1 MARRGCGD
9 GDGRRAEP
17 VTGRVLVTGG
27 AGFIG
32 RFLVRRLLDA
42 GREVTVLDAL
52 VDAVHGPDA
61 EPPHELQ
68 GARFVRGDVREA
80 SAWRT
85 ALEGVELI
93 YHLASETGTGES
105 MYRARRYVDVNVGG
119 TALLCDLLGVMDS
132 LPSRVVLASSRAIYG
147 EGPYRCPTHGIL
159 HPGPRSAERLAAG
172 AWDPEC
178 PTCGTLLEPSPSGPD
193 TLAQPSS
200 VYGLTK
206 RDQEELLLSL
216 LPARGIEVVSLRL
229 QNVYGPGQSL
239 RNPYTGILS
248 IFAVR
253 LLDGGSISV
262 FEDGRES
269 RDFVHVD
276 DVVEAFLRAGD
287 VDLGSVTP
295 VGQRDPSAPTL
306 VLDIGSGHGTSVIE
320 VARLLAQ
327 ACGAGEDR
335 LRVTGDYRIG
345 DVRHACCDP
354 TRLSEVLEMES
365 RTSLEE
371 GIQGL
376 IAWVR
381 GAERPGSRL
390 DDALDE
396 MRAAGLLGRAEA
408 R

>member
-1 MARRGCGD
+1 M
-9 GDGRRAEP
+9 
-17 VTGRVLVTGG
+17 TGRVLVTGG

-32 RFLVRRLLDA
+32 RSLVRRLLDA
-42 GREVTVLDAL
+42 GCDVTVLDAL
-52 VDAVHGPDA
+52 VEAVHGPDA

-68 GARFVRGDVREA
+68 GAHFVRGDVRDG

-85 ALEGVELI
+85 ALEGVDLI

-119 TALLCDLLGVMDS
+119 TALLCDLLGVVDS
-132 LPSRVVLASSRAIYG
+132 LPRRVVLASSRAVYG
-147 EGPYRCPTHGIL
+147 EGPYRCQTHGIV

-178 PTCGTLLEPSPSGPD
+178 PTCGLPLTPSPSGPD
-193 TLAQPSS
+193 TLTHPSS

-253 LLDGGSISV
+253 LLDGGSVSV
-262 FEDGRES
+262 FEDGLES

-276 DVVEAFLRAGD
+276 DAVETFLRAGD
-287 VDLGSVTP
+287 VDLGSATP
-295 VGQRDPSAPTL
+295 VAQSHPGASTL
-306 VLDIGSGHGTSVIE
+306 VLDVGSGRGTSVIE
-320 VARLLAQ
+320 AARLLAQ

-345 DVRHACCDP
+345 DVRHAFCDP
-354 TRLSEVLEMES
+354 SRVSDVLKMEP
-365 RTSLEE
+365 RTSLAE
-371 GIQGL
+371 GIQEL
-376 IAWVR
+376 VAWVR

>member
-1 MARRGCGD
+1 MARRGCAD
-9 GDGRRAEP
+9 GDGRRTEP

-32 RFLVRRLLDA
+32 RCLVSRLLAA
-42 GREVTVLDAL
+42 GRDVTVLDAL
-52 VDAVHGPDA
+52 VEAVHGPDA
-61 EPPHELQ
+61 EPPHELE
-68 GARFVRGDVREA
+68 GARFVRGDVRDA

-85 ALEGVELI
+85 ALVEGVDMI

-105 MYRARRYVDVNVGG
+105 MYRAQHYVDVNVGG
-119 TALLCDLLGVMDS
+119 TALLCDLLGAMDS
-132 LPSRVVLASSRAIYG
+132 LPRRVVLASSRAVYG
-147 EGPYRCPTHGIL
+147 EGPYRCPTHGIV

-178 PTCGTLLEPSPSGPD
+178 PTCGLPLTPTPSGPD
-193 TLAQPSS
+193 TFTHPSS

-262 FEDGRES
+262 FEDGLES
-269 RDFVHVD
+269 RDFIHAD
-276 DVVEAFLRAGD
+276 DVVETFLRAGD
-287 VDLGSVTP
+287 VDLGPVTP
-295 VGQRDPSAPTL
+295 ASTL
-306 VLDIGSGHGTSVIE
+306 VLDVGSGRGTSVIE
-320 VARLLAQ
+320 AARLLAQ
-327 ACGAGEDR
+327 ACGEGEDR

-345 DVRHACCDP
+345 DVRHAFCDP
-354 TRLSEVLEMES
+354 SRVSDVLEMEPQ
-365 RTSLEE
+365 TSLAE
-371 GIQGL
+371 GIRGL
-376 IAWVR
+376 VAWMR

>member
-1 MARRGCGD
+1 M
-9 GDGRRAEP
+9 
-17 VTGRVLVTGG
+17 GRVLVTGG

-32 RFLVRRLLDA
+32 RNLVRRLLDA
-42 GREVTVLDAL
+42 GRDVTVLDAL
-52 VDAVHGPDA
+52 IEAVHGPDVG
-61 EPPHELQ
+61 PPPELE
-68 GARFVRGDVREA
+68 GARFVRGDVRDA

-85 ALEGVELI
+85 ALEGVDLI

-105 MYRARRYVDVNVGG
+105 MYRAQRYVDVNVGG
-119 TALLCDLLGVMDS
+119 TALLCDLLGDMDS
-132 LPSRVVLASSRAIYG
+132 LPRRVVLASSRAIYG
-147 EGPYRCPTHGIL
+147 EGPYRCSTHGIQ

-178 PTCGTLLEPSPSGPD
+178 PTCGIPLDPSPSGPD
-193 TLAQPSS
+193 TLACPSS

-216 LPARGIEVVSLRL
+216 LPARGTEVVSLRL

-253 LLDGGSISV
+253 LLDGGIVSV

-276 DVVEAFLRAGD
+276 DAVEVFLRAGD
-287 VDLGSVTP
+287 VDLGS
-295 VGQRDPSAPTL
+295 APTL
-306 VLDIGSGHGTSVIE
+306 VLDVGSGCATSVLE
-320 VARLLAQ
+320 AARLLAQ
-327 ACGAGEDR
+327 ACGVGEEH
-335 LRVTGDYRIG
+335 LQVTGDYRIG
-345 DVRHACCDP
+345 DVRHAFCDP
-354 TRLSEVLEMES
+354 SRVSDILEMEP
-365 RTSLEE
+365 RTSLAE
-371 GIQGL
+371 GIEGL
-376 IAWVR
+376 VVWVR
-381 GAERPGSRL
+381 AAERPGSRL

-408 R
+408 K

>member
-1 MARRGCGD
+1 MARRGCAD
-9 GDGRRAEP
+9 GDGRRTEP
-17 VTGRVLVTGG
+17 VTGSALVTGG

-32 RFLVRRLLDA
+32 RCLVRRLLDA
-42 GREVTVLDAL
+42 GRNVTVFDAL
-52 VDAVHGPDA
+52 VEAVHGPDA
-61 EPPHELQ
+61 GPPHELE
-68 GARFVRGDVREA
+68 GARFVRGDVRDA

-105 MYRARRYVDVNVGG
+105 MYRARHFVDENVGG
-119 TALLCDLLGVMDS
+119 TALLCDLLGVVDS
-132 LPSRVVLASSRAIYG
+132 LPRRVVLASSRAIYG

-178 PTCGTLLEPSPSGPD
+178 PTCGIPLEPRPSGPG
-193 TLAQPSS
+193 TLAHPAS

-276 DVVEAFLRAGD
+276 DAVEAFLRAGD

-295 VGQRDPSAPTL
+295 AAQSHPGASTL
-306 VLDIGSGHGTSVIE
+306 VLDVGSGCGTSVLE
-320 VARLLAQ
+320 AARLLAQ

-345 DVRHACCDP
+345 DVRHAFCDP
-354 TRLSEVLEMES
+354 SRLSDVLEIEP
-365 RTSLEE
+365 RTPLAD

-376 IAWVR
+376 VAWVR

-396 MRAAGLLGRAEA
+396 MRAVGLLGRAEA